1 MNAIVVTVRGLPA
14 PQGSHRHVGH
24 GRMVESSKAVGPW
37 REAVRAETQLVM
49 AGRPPLEGPVKV
61 RMVFYLPRP
70 KGHMSARGG
79 LRPSAP
85 GWPAGRPDLDK
96 ACRAVA
102 DALTAGGAWRDDSQ
116 MCVLVAEKQYADDY
130 PPGALITVEGLP

>member
-1 MNAIVVTVRGLPA
+1 VIVVTVRGIPA
-14 PQGSHRHVGH
+14 PQGSKRSVGN
-24 GRMVESSKAVGPW
+24 GRMVEMSKAVGPW
-37 REAVRAETQLVM
+37 REAVRAETQQAM
-49 AGRPPLEGPVKV
+49 AGRAPLDGALSV

-70 KGHMSARGG
+70 KAHMSARGG
-79 LRPSAP
+79 VKPSAP

-116 MCVLVAEKQYADDY
+116 MCVLVAEKLYADDY
-130 PPGALITVEGLP
+130 PPGALITVEELP